1 MRSTLLFLAAISLA
15 ALQFTGCTDKNSRE
29 YTLDSLETK
38 APPPA
43 APATETA
50 SGDGELSINIKGEFF
65 KEGAIKLKADQAF
78 FNESDGVTV
87 LKFKGM
93 IEKDSAIVEFNFT
106 GDKAGKYE
114 VGKPSGKGSGK
125 VTCNVLLWIPGA
137 DIGSKFFYMGNT
149 GEINITDAGA
159 SVKGT
164 FKAGATDI
172 RAETPSDIT
181 VEGSFSIVKK

>member
-1 MRSTLLFLAAISLA
+1 MRSTLLLFAAISLT

-29 YTLDSLETK
+29 YTLDSLETTT
-38 APPPA
+38 PPSS
-43 APATETA
+43 APAKEA
-50 SGDGELSINIKGEFF
+50 PSGDGELSINIKGEFF

-78 FNESDGVTV
+78 YNEADGITV

-93 IEKDSAIVEFNFT
+93 IEKDSAIVELSFI

-125 VTCNVLLWIPGA
+125 VACNVLLWIPGA
-137 DIGSKFFYMGNT
+137 DIGTKFFYMGNT
-149 GEINITDAGA
+149 GEINVTEAG
-159 SVKGT
+159 STVKGT
-164 FKAGATDI
+164 FKGGASDI

-181 VEGSFSIVKK
+181 VDGSFSIVKK